1 MEIQERRSGCTLGRR
16 RWRGGGCCKGQGRRE
31 GGGRPLG
38 GGESERERGGG
49 RLGLE
54 RRGASHPSDAIRRP
68 KTHSLNRAPNPSEK
82 NARKKIYCFSEV
94 SASYNPK
101 PQWHRT
107 RRWEK
112 RNLTSFQKI
121 GYHKLL
127 GLQSGMSR
135 YRLGAPYLALYS
147 LGGRVIVRVP
157 IGLQ

>member
-1 MEIQERRSGCTLGRR
+1 VAAP
-16 RWRGGGCCKGQGRRE
+16 WGGGDGGGAAAARDKEEERE
-31 GGGRPLG
+31 GGRPLG
-38 GGESERERGGG
+38 GGESERERGG

-107 RRWEK
+107 RR
-112 RNLTSFQKI
+112 
-121 GYHKLL
+121 
-127 GLQSGMSR
+127 
-135 YRLGAPYLALYS
+135 
-147 LGGRVIVRVP
+147 
-157 IGLQ
+157 